1 MKKMFAFLCSLALA
15 LSLLVTPAFAAE
27 QSSVS
32 NVSAV
37 AASTS
42 ISPLATSQGLWYK
55 ENLAFFTVENAVV
68 TPEKNSALNVWLKN
82 TGTVTVTVYKTN
94 FFGLWEK
101 VYSTSFGSGERDVNV
116 VPKCNGKKYM
126 VKFAPPA
133 DGAVMSGLI
142 YQH

>member
-15 LSLLVTPAFAAE
+15 MSLLVTPAFAAE

-32 NVSAV
+32 DVSAV
-37 AASTS
+37 ASSTS

-55 ENLAFFTVENAVV
+55 EDIVFFFAENAVV

-82 TGTVTVTVYKTN
+82 TGSVTVTVYQTN
-94 FFGLWEK
+94 IVGLWSQ
-101 VYSTSFGSGERDVNV
+101 VYSTKFSSGERDVNV
-116 VPKCNGKKYM
+116 VAKCNGKKYM
-126 VKFAPPA
+126 VKFTPDT
-133 DGAVMSGLI
+133 DGSKMSALI